1 MERSLLPRGN
11 ASTTCGLP
19 DNRITTGRSCTR
31 LRVPVK
37 TSVRPFDRS
46 RRLSTLRSWVV
57 SAMGSD
63 PLPSLPDF
71 PKTRVEPSPR
81 RPPLPFFSVCRLC
94 ITSFILTVCLKP
106 ADSLREQGFSMPK
119 RTFQPNRRKRSKK
132 HGFRTRM
139 KTKSGAAV
147 LSRRRAKGRKRV
159 SVKPGF
165 RE

>member
-1 MERSLLPRGN
+1 VERSLLPRGN

-57 SAMGSD
+57 SAMGSRSS
-63 PLPSLPDF
+63 PESARF
-71 PKTRVEPSPR
+71 PENQGGAVPR
-81 RPPLPFFSVCRLC
+81 RPALPTSVCRLC